1 MENPRRSLKGLL
13 KNGENFKAK
22 KIDFNDPKVKRM
34 FEAVR
39 KEQKKCLKRKDV
51 DWGSLDRTY
60 VNI

>member
-1 MENPRRSLKGLL
+1 MENPKRSLKGVL
-13 KNGENFKAK
+13 KHGDDFKAK
-22 KIDFNDPKVKRM
+22 KIDFNDPDVKRM
-34 FEAVR
+34 FEAIR